1 MFGRPLYSIW
11 AMTEAA
17 GTFAFGLRP
26 GSVTRIPPG
35 VEMRLVDSDGEPVP
49 RGTAGE
55 LLVRGPNVS
64 IGYWAGPGR
73 IDPCGPGGWLATGD
87 IMRQG
92 DGDELWFV
100 SRKKDLII
108 RGGSNIAP
116 AEVEQ
121 VLKSHPSVREAA
133 VIGVPD
139 PRLGQRVAALVELAA
154 NADDAVLDDILAKAR
169 PQLADYKLPETLR
182 AVREIPKNAL
192 GKIDRKSLPALLAAS

>member
-1 MFGRPLYSIW
+1 
-11 AMTEAA
+11 
-17 GTFAFGLRP
+17 
-26 GSVTRIPPG
+26 
-35 VEMRLVDSDGEPVP
+35 
-49 RGTAGE
+49 
-55 LLVRGPNVS
+55 
-64 IGYWAGPGR
+64 
-73 IDPCGPGGWLATGD
+73 
-87 IMRQG
+87 MRQG

-108 RGGSNIAP
+108 RGGSNISP

-154 NADDAVLDDILAKAR
+154 NADDAMLDDILARAR
-169 PQLADYKLPETLR
+169 PQLADYKLPEWLQ

-192 GKIDRKSLPALLAAS
+192 GKIDRKSLPPCWRRPDAAVDALLVTPGEASG